1 MQIISLYFAVT
12 KPKIII
18 LLLVTA
24 TSALF
29 LASDGWPN
37 LIITLSVLIGG
48 ALTAGGANSINNFWD
63 RDIYKKMDRT
73 RNKT

>member
-24 TSALF
+24 ASGLF

-48 ALTAGGANSINNFWD
+48 ALTAGGANSINNFLGS
-63 RDIYKKMDRT
+63 
-73 RNKT
+73 